1 MKGNKNKI
9 REKKRKANQIVGKSS
24 KSNGQQLGVPGKRS
38 MYISATSP
46 FSPFAH
52 ATSQRWST

>member
-9 REKKRKANQIVGKSS
+9 KEKKRKRTKLWGKSS

-52 ATSQRWST
+52 ATSQQWST